1 MTPERLTGGDD
12 RWGKGHE
19 RGDNR
24 RGEIAGEGRQQ
35 EREKNMRRRQQ
46 EGTDD
51 RLVLS
56 ARGGASFR
64 MLCCGAFKVQVPS
77 TYLPR
82 EEATLK
88 ELGSLRGEPN
98 SFRVP
103 V

>member
-1 MTPERLTGGDD
+1 MT
-12 RWGKGHE
+12 
-19 RGDNR
+19 
-24 RGEIAGEGRQQ
+24 GEGRRQ
-35 EREKNMRRRQQ
+35 ERGKDMRRRQK
-46 EGTDD
+46 GTDD
-51 RLVLS
+51 RLVLT

-82 EEATLK
+82 EEATLR

-98 SFRVP
+98 SFGVP

>member
-1 MTPERLTGGDD
+1 MT
-12 RWGKGHE
+12 
-19 RGDNR
+19 
-24 RGEIAGEGRQQ
+24 GEGRRQ
-35 EREKNMRRRQQ
+35 ERGKDMRRPQK
-46 EGTDD
+46 GTDD
-51 RLVLS
+51 RLVLT

-82 EEATLK
+82 EEATLR

-98 SFRVP
+98 SFGVP